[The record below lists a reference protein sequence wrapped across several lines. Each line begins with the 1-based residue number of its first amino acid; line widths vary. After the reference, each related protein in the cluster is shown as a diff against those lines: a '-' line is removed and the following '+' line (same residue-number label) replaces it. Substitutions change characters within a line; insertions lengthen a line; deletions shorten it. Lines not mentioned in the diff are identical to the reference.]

1 MQDDTF
7 PPVIFF
13 LLLSNALIF
22 AAGQF
27 IPQFGLIAQL
37 KFSLFSV
44 PSLFEIWQPVTYAF
58 LHANPTHLAFNM
70 FALWMFGRTM
80 EVVWGSRR
88 FLIYYLVCVLGAAAA
103 QLTLAAITGDP
114 SRTVGASG
122 GVYGVL
128 LAFGM
133 TFPNRRILLLFPPI
147 PMPARYLVVM
157 FGIVELYLGFT
168 ASNSNVAHFAHLG
181 GMVFGFFLI
190 RLWRS
195 QRRIR

>member
-58 LHANPTHLAFNM
+58 LHANRHTSPSACSRFGCLAE
-70 FALWMFGRTM
+70 R
-80 EVVWGSRR
+80 
-88 FLIYYLVCVLGAAAA
+88 
-103 QLTLAAITGDP
+103 
-114 SRTVGASG
+114 
-122 GVYGVL
+122 
-128 LAFGM
+128 
-133 TFPNRRILLLFPPI
+133 
-147 PMPARYLVVM
+147 
-157 FGIVELYLGFT
+157 
-168 ASNSNVAHFAHLG
+168 
-181 GMVFGFFLI
+181 
-190 RLWRS
+190 WR
-195 QRRIR
+195 